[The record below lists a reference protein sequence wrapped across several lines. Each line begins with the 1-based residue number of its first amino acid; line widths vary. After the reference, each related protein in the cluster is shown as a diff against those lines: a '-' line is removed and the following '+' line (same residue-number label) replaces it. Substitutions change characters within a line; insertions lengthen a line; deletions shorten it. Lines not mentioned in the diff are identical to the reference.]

1 VVDFLARLYPDR
13 PVTDFEAALA
23 RTPCTLSHDAAAAA
37 AESLQASL
45 ERRGAHVMLIPT
57 DLESAAG
64 MGAVSD
70 AQAGSPEIDLS
81 FLEEARE
88 KDAARDRLVRSLS
101 RPGAPAPAVQ
111 ADDRAPWED

>member
-1 VVDFLARLYPDR
+1 
-13 PVTDFEAALA
+13 
-23 RTPCTLSHDAAAAA
+23 
-37 AESLQASL
+37 
-45 ERRGAHVMLIPT
+45 
-57 DLESAAG
+57 